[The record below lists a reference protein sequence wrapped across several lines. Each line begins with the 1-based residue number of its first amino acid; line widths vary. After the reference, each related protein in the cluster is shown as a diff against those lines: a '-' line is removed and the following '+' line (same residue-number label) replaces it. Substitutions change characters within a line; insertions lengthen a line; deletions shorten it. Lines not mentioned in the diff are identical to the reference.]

1 MPQKKR
7 DEGTGDDLFPLVWRG
22 KDRPELIG
30 RRCRTVPTPGVRMLG
45 SFEVTLEFENG
56 TRMRAQRGSVRRVSG

>member
-1 MPQKKR
+1 MPRRKS
-7 DEGTGDDLFPLVWRG
+7 DEGADPDLFPLVWRG

-30 RRCRTVPTPGVRMLG
+30 KRCRTVPTPGVKDFG
-45 SFEVTLEFENG
+45 SFEVTLEFEDG